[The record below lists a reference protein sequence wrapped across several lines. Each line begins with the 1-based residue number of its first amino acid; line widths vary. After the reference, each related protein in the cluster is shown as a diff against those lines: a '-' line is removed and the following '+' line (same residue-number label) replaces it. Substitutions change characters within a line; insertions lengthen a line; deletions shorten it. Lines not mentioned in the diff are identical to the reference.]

1 MSEYPVSIDD
11 VIVCDMTFPQSPCG
25 PLYTPDFA
33 GAMRERL
40 ALGVTYTSITI
51 ASDEPTIDGAMR
63 WLGEARAH
71 IADHPDLYVLV
82 ERVADIER
90 AKAEGK
96 VAINFHFQG
105 TNALLGDLGLV
116 EVYSRLG
123 VKHMLMAYNSR
134 NLVADGCH
142 EDSDVGLS
150 RYGKALV
157 AEMNRVGMI
166 VDVSHTGYRSSLD
179 AMELSSAP
187 VIFSHSNAK
196 ALWNHQRN
204 ITDEQARACAATGGV
219 IGVNGVGL
227 FLSEARF
234 DNSPEII
241 ARHIDHFANLVGPQ
255 HVGFGLDSVHDIPY
269 FLSNFAKAGRDR
281 KYPVGGYLT
290 SNKPAFAG
298 PDVIAKVAQVLARMG
313 WGEAELKGVM
323 GGNWL
328 RVMAQVWG

>member
-1 MSEYPVSIDD
+1 MSDYALALDD
-11 VIVCDMTFPQSPCG
+11 VAVCDMTFPQSPCG
-25 PLYTPDFA
+25 PLYTPDFI

-51 ASDEPTIDGAMR
+51 ASDELTIDGTMR

-71 IADHPDLYVLV
+71 IAAHPELYVMV
-82 ERVADIER
+82 EQVADIAR

-116 EVYSRLG
+116 EVYYRLG

-134 NLVADGCH
+134 NLVGDGCH
-142 EDSDVGLS
+142 EESDVGLS

-179 AMELSSAP
+179 AIALSTKP

-196 ALWNHQRN
+196 ALWAHQRN
-204 ITDEQARACAATGGV
+204 IADEQARACAAGGGM

-234 DNSPEII
+234 DNSPEMI
-241 ARHIDHFANLVGPQ
+241 ARHID
-255 HVGFGLDSVHDIPY
+255 
-269 FLSNFAKAGRDR
+269 
-281 KYPVGGYLT
+281 
-290 SNKPAFAG
+290 
-298 PDVIAKVAQVLARMG
+298 
-313 WGEAELKGVM
+313 
-323 GGNWL
+323 
-328 RVMAQVWG
+328 